1 MTGCASS
8 QAKNFED
15 STMSAP
21 TIWQLIENLTHQMP
35 LTPEKVAATIG
46 TPLQPHKQTPQL
58 TQYVGA
64 GVPLAG
70 NVRIE
75 NSSLALGPQGEFD
88 DKSGLSL
95 ELGGACVTLDQ
106 VREHYGGLKV
116 TQTPRGRSDKETTVH
131 VSRQPQGSLSFA
143 FRAGNPDCLYRVGIR
158 PPQS

>member
-1 MTGCASS
+1 
-8 QAKNFED
+8 
-15 STMSAP
+15 MSAP

-58 TQYVGA
+58 IQYVGA
-64 GVPLAG
+64 GIPLGG

-106 VREHYGGLKV
+106 VREHYGALKI
-116 TQTPRGRSDKETTVH
+116 TQTPRGAQTRNRRCTCRASRGGACHLLSVPATRIACTGSAYARRS
-131 VSRQPQGSLSFA
+131 R
-143 FRAGNPDCLYRVGIR
+143 RAGTR
-158 PPQS
+158 